1 MYDTQYAQAHDQIR
15 TAPQFRNQADILLK
29 DHIAA
34 VDILSAEHAVD
45 YLDSILKDHIA
56 AVDILHDIMKN

>member
-45 YLDSILKDHIA
+45 YLDSI
-56 AVDILHDIMKN
+56 HDVMKN